1 MVSTRRAVPYSRVSG
16 FVALLRAVNVGGRN
30 RVQMAALAQLFAAAG
45 CENVRTFI
53 QSGNVIYD
61 AKPAVVARLP
71 GVLERSFAKA
81 FGFPTP
87 IIIRSARD
95 LAAII
100 AANPFK
106 GHEESLHVTF
116 LADRP
121 KAAAIAALDPSRSPG
136 DEFAVVG
143 REIFLHCPNGL
154 GRTKLSNDYFDRMLA
169 TTGTVRNW
177 RTVTKLFELSRG

>member
-1 MVSTRRAVPYSRVSG
+1 
-16 FVALLRAVNVGGRN
+16 
-30 RVQMAALAQLFAAAG
+30 MAALAQLFAAAG

-53 QSGNVIYD
+53 QSGNVVFD
-61 AKPAVVARLP
+61 AKPAMIARLP
-71 GVLERSFAKA
+71 GILERSFAKA

-87 IIIRSARD
+87 IVTRSARD

-106 GHEESLHVTF
+106 GHQDSLHVMF

-121 KAAAIAALDPSRSPG
+121 KASAIAALDPTRSPA

-154 GRTKLSNDYFDRMLA
+154 GRTKLSNDYFDRKLA

-177 RTVTKLFELSRG
+177 RTVTKLLELTRG